1 MYIPPLKKDNTFNT
15 SLPHGHHSFSLSLT
29 RRVGLIQT
37 KYRHCHSESAVIIQ
51 HVKILE
57 DSGICCQ
64 EPGCKAGHVAG
75 AEGATLGV
83 GEGDHIELQH
93 SHLPQD

>member
-1 MYIPPLKKDNTFNT
+1 MYIPPLKKDNTL
-15 SLPHGHHSFSLSLT
+15 LPNGHHSFSLSLT

-64 EPGCKAGHVAG
+64 EHVGG

-83 GEGDHIELQH
+83 RELQH